1 MDFFRIQKGQ
11 RLWRHGGALSE
22 FTGIIWPGLV
32 ERLEERIP
40 QAADFLRI
48 NRSPVS
54 LAWQR
59 IRLIDRCGP
68 AHDLARLK
76 SHLRIKV
83 GPGRNASDLGIQF
96 AADPKHGIADFLGNQ
111 STGKK
116 GGIQLSLGVFL
127 FQFFRVGMPTA
138 SSVGFGG
145 QNQGIQFLDRP
156 FVLHE
161 PVGQVIEQD
170 RMGGQLTGT
179 SKIIRIARDPPSEMP
194 GPDTVDHDPGS
205 ERIFIVHDPVGQ
217 CQAPL
222 ALTCRERPRIHA
234 SERFGST
241 ESGRNHG
248 VTLRINAAPVVD
260 NVRVEVSL
268 RPGILRH
275 LQSPLNVFHCYGF
288 AGKNSMRD
296 RLNAIKFDAVT
307 DQVLEDA

>member
-1 MDFFRIQKGQ
+1 MNFLRVQQSQGL
-11 RLWRHGGALSE
+11 RGNGGSLPE
-22 FTGIIWPGLV
+22 FAGGFGTRLV
-32 ERLEERIP
+32 ECLEERIP

-111 STGKK
+111 STWKK

-127 FQFFRVGMPTA
+127 FQIFRVGMPTA

-156 FVLHE
+156 SVLHE
-161 PVGQVIEQD
+161 PVRQVIEQGG
-170 RMGGQLTGT
+170 MGGQLTGT
-179 SKIIRIARDPPSEMP
+179 SEIIRIARDPPSEMP
-194 GPDTVDHDPGS
+194 GPDTVDHDPCR

-217 CQAPL
+217 RQAPL
-222 ALTCRERPRIHA
+222 ALTCRKRPRVHA
-234 SERFGST
+234 SERLGST

-248 VTLRINAAPVVD
+248 VTLRINAAPRVD
-260 NVRVEVSL
+260 DVRIKVSL

-275 LQSPLNVFHCYGF
+275 LQSPLNVFH
-288 AGKNSMRD
+288 
-296 RLNAIKFDAVT
+296 
-307 DQVLEDA
+307 